1 MFGPY
6 LPAHLCLS
14 TPRFTRLSLSYQ
26 SFFVGLSPT
35 CNTKLSLPPC
45 PCQTVSHIVDTALG
59 ERELNPPMRVYQT
72 RVFTSSPPPIA
83 RGCSASCS
91 KVLFHTGLL
100 QGIAPIREFPCRHVH
115 SQNSGRDRP
124 LTYCSFRPL
133 SAGKFAPC
141 DSLNKL
147 LHTWQSLA

>member
-1 MFGPY
+1 M
-6 LPAHLCLS
+6 
-14 TPRFTRLSLSYQ
+14 RRLGFLIFDRYQ
-26 SFFVGLSPT
+26 YFVGLSPT

-45 PCQTVSHIVDTALG
+45 PCQTASHIVDTALG

-115 SQNSGRDRP
+115 SQTHGRNTGTRTLSASPQTSRAHP
-124 LTYCSFRPL
+124 LTLYSDCYMKS
-133 SAGKFAPC
+133 
-141 DSLNKL
+141 
-147 LHTWQSLA
+147 